1 MKRLELSKLMRSY
14 LINIYNFWRSFTH
27 ENNFGKKDEAC
38 NKKCHQPYKPL
49 FTYNMLFSIRIVATL
64 YDGTTYVYGGAIF
77 VLEM

>member
-1 MKRLELSKLMRSY
+1 MSPTLY
-14 LINIYNFWRSFTH
+14 LV
-27 ENNFGKKDEAC
+27 
-38 NKKCHQPYKPL
+38 PL